1 LGRHLGIRTSVAL
14 AVPLHRERE
23 QYGSR
28 LAPKQFGESAASS
41 ISGSADTVAAR
52 AAADFADSATGV
64 LPTSGAC
71 NRPKIR
77 SAD

>member
-28 LAPKQFGESAASS
+28 LAPKQFGEFAASS
-41 ISGSADTVAAR
+41 VSGSADTVAAR
-52 AAADFADSATGV
+52 AAADFADSATGAAGATASKFV
-64 LPTSGAC
+64 LRIDRDG
-71 NRPKIR
+71 
-77 SAD
+77 